1 MPDSIVARP
10 SSDDAGFSLIEIVVS
25 MFILGLLALSL
36 IPLLI
41 QGIKQSAQSAAVASA
56 TQLVNSQL
64 DLVRSPVVST
74 CSGVIGAPSPSVG
87 PPSAYRGVPLQLT
100 TTAGACPTPVPTTTT
115 PSTMS
120 YSVKVVRLDTGKTLA
135 QASTLIYVNG
145 G

>member
-1 MPDSIVARP
+1 MPDSVVVRP
-10 SSDDAGFSLIEIVVS
+10 VSDETGFSLIEIVVS

-64 DLVRSPVVST
+64 DLVRSLVEST

-87 PPSAYRGVPLQLT
+87 PPSAYRGVPLQL

>member
-1 MPDSIVARP
+1 MPDSVVVRP
-10 SSDDAGFSLIEIVVS
+10 VSDDTGFSLVEIVVS

-64 DLVRSPVVST
+64 DLVRSQVST

>member
-1 MPDSIVARP
+1 MLHGVAVRP
-10 SSDDAGFSLIEIVVS
+10 SVRDAGFSLIEIVVS
-25 MFILGLLALSL
+25 MFILGLLAIAL

-64 DLVRSPVVST
+64 DLARAQSPT
-74 CSGVIGAPSPSVG
+74 CSGVIGAPSAPVG
-87 PPSAYRGVPLQLT
+87 SASDYRGVPLQLT
-100 TTAGACPTPVPTTTT
+100 ATTGACPTPVPTTTAPGT
-115 PSTMS
+115 IS
-120 YSVKVVRLDTGKTLA
+120 YTVKVVRLDTGKTLA

>member
-1 MPDSIVARP
+1 MPDGTVARP
-10 SSDDAGFSLIEIVVS
+10 SSDDSGFTLIEIVVS

-64 DLVRSPVVST
+64 DLARAQSPT

-87 PPSAYRGVPLQLT
+87 PPSDYRGVPLQLT
-100 TTAGACPTPVPTTTT
+100 TTTGTCPTPTPTMTAPGTI
-115 PSTMS
+115 S
-120 YSVKVVRLDTGKTLA
+120 YTVKVVRLDTGKTLA

>member
-10 SSDDAGFSLIEIVVS
+10 ASDDTGFSLIEIVVS
-25 MFILGLLALSL
+25 MFILGLLAIAL

-64 DLVRSPVVST
+64 DLVRSQSPT
-74 CSGVIGAPSPSVG
+74 CSGVIGAPSPTVG
-87 PPSAYRGVPLQLT
+87 PPSDYRGVPLQLT
-100 TTAGACPTPVPTTTT
+100 ATAGTCPTPAPTATTPTTL
-115 PSTMS
+115 S
-120 YSVKVVRLDTGKTLA
+120 YSVKVIRLDTGKTLA
-135 QASTLIYVNG
+135 QASTLIFVNG